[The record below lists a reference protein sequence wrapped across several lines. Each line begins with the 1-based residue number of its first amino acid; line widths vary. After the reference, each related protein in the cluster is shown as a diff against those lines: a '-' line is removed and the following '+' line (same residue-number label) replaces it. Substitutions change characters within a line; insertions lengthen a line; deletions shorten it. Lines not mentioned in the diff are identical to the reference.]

1 MSNEK
6 NYNTNSPYSS
16 MADGVIGRNT
26 SITTT
31 GFGYPKDIKDRI
43 INLNAEPRPEYYG
56 GKHNTYEVF
65 KALEAWG
72 LDKDFYLGNV
82 IKYVVRAGKKN
93 PDTYKEDLQ
102 KAMVYLQKRL
112 DSLDK

>member
-1 MSNEK
+1 MSDEK
-6 NYNTNSPYSS
+6 NYNTNSPYST

-26 SITTT
+26 SVTTT
-31 GFGYPKDIKDRI
+31 TLGFPKDLTHRI
-43 INLNAEPRPEYYG
+43 VNLDKEPRPEYYG
-56 GKHNTYEVF
+56 GKDNTYEVF

-93 PDTYKEDLQ
+93 PGTYKEDLQ
-102 KAMVYLQKRL
+102 KALVYLQKRI

>member
-26 SITTT
+26 SVTTST
-31 GFGYPKDIKDRI
+31 FDFPKDLTNRI
-43 INLNAEPRPEYYG
+43 VNLDYECRPKYYG
-56 GKHNTYEVF
+56 GKDNPYEVF

-93 PDTYKEDLQ
+93 PESYKEDLQ
-102 KAMVYLQKRL
+102 KAIVYLQKRI